1 MGRNKIDMQIIKNFI
16 YGQEIQNVAF
26 TKGEIYLAELM
37 GEVEQAHEVIDDFI
51 KLVNEF
57 NVRAIRLIREDLN
70 GHPLYIQDIVEIDD
84 ISIKIAGQVKMA
96 KNWLKQLTSE
106 AENED

>member
-1 MGRNKIDMQIIKNFI
+1 MSFYKWPLTYFI
-16 YGQEIQNVAF
+16 
-26 TKGEIYLAELM
+26 
-37 GEVEQAHEVIDDFI
+37 
-51 KLVNEF
+51 VNEF

-84 ISIKIAGQVKMA
+84 ISIKIATQVKMA

-106 AENED
+106 ADNEDLDGSDLMFKVVVTVYVGSLV

>member
-1 MGRNKIDMQIIKNFI
+1 M
-16 YGQEIQNVAF
+16 
-26 TKGEIYLAELM
+26 
-37 GEVEQAHEVIDDFI
+37 
-51 KLVNEF
+51 
-57 NVRAIRLIREDLN
+57 N

-106 AENED
+106 ADNEDLDGSDLMFKVVVTLYVGSLV

>member
-1 MGRNKIDMQIIKNFI
+1 MSFYKWPLTYFI
-16 YGQEIQNVAF
+16 
-26 TKGEIYLAELM
+26 
-37 GEVEQAHEVIDDFI
+37 
-51 KLVNEF
+51 VNEF

-84 ISIKIAGQVKMA
+84 ISIKIATQVKMA

-106 AENED
+106 ADNEDLDGSDLMFKVMVTVYVGSLV